1 MKCWFG
7 TDDSIFMG
15 RKQSISVEELA
26 DRIKEEAD
34 EGRWNT
40 YNGGRSNS
48 ITACCLWSERGK
60 ITHDRLFIQ
69 GARNE
74 IQSLEKQLEG
84 IITVIPRE
92 YDWEWEE

>member
-1 MKCWFG
+1 MKFWIG
-7 TDDSIFMG
+7 TNDSIFCG
-15 RKQSISVEELA
+15 RKESISVEELA
-26 DRIKEEAD
+26 DRIKEEA
-34 EGRWNT
+34 EGGRWNT

-48 ITACCLWSERGK
+48 ILACCMWSQRGK
-60 ITHDRLFIQ
+60 ITHDRLFIE

-74 IQSLEKQLEG
+74 IQSLEKQLQG

>member
-1 MKCWFG
+1 MKFWIS
-7 TDDSIFMG
+7 TDDSIFCG
-15 RKQSISVEELA
+15 RKESISVEELA
-26 DRIKEEAD
+26 DRIKEEAE

-48 ITACCLWSERGK
+48 ILACCLWSERGRV
-60 ITHDRLFIQ
+60 THDRLFIE

>member
-1 MKCWFG
+1 MKFWIG
-7 TDDSIFMG
+7 TNDSIFCG
-15 RKQSISVEELA
+15 RKESISVEELA
-26 DRIKEEAD
+26 DRIKEEVD

-48 ITACCLWSERGK
+48 ILACCMWSERGRV
-60 ITHDRLFIQ
+60 THDRLFIE

-74 IQSLEKQLEG
+74 IQSLEKQLQG
-84 IITVIPRE
+84 IVKVIPRE

>member
-1 MKCWFG
+1 MKFWIG
-7 TDDSIFMG
+7 TNDSIFVG

-26 DRIKEEAD
+26 DRIQEEAE

-48 ITACCLWSERGK
+48 IIASCMWSERGK

-74 IQSLEKQLEG
+74 IQSLEKQLQG
-84 IITVIPRE
+84 IVKVIPRE

>member
-1 MKCWFG
+1 MKFWIS
-7 TDDSIFMG
+7 TDDCIFVG

-34 EGRWNT
+34 EGRWNC

-48 ITACCLWSERGK
+48 ITACCLLSERGRV
-60 ITHDRLFIQ
+60 THDRLFIQ

-84 IITVIPRE
+84 IVKVIPRE